1 MSGSLRIALGT
12 ALCLLAG
19 TSGTLAAQSA
29 SHDAAAPL
37 EFHGFRAGAHLADI
51 AAQVQRLDGTSLK
64 CLRARLDRRISECRA
79 TLTDPEFGG
88 PVEVWLSAV
97 DSVASVVTLSGEVA
111 PDQLDQWRSGL
122 ESRYGRVG
130 ARVQGSQWA
139 MQWVR
144 RNRMIRLTWRINHAS
159 KVASVALVDGA
170 VLDAW
175 GRERARRA
183 ASRS

>member
-1 MSGSLRIALGT
+1 MSGSLRIAPGI
-12 ALCLLAG
+12 ALCLVFGAAG
-19 TSGTLAAQSA
+19 TAAAQSGIRDTTA
-29 SHDAAAPL
+29 L
-37 EFHGFRAGAHLADI
+37 EFHGFRAGERLADI
-51 AAQVQRLDGTSLK
+51 AAQVKRLDGTRLK
-64 CLRARLDRRISECRA
+64 CERARVDRRISECRA
-79 TLTDPEFGG
+79 TLTDPDFGG
-88 PVEVWLSAV
+88 PVELWLSAV

-130 ARVQGSQWA
+130 AKVQGPQWM
-139 MQWVR
+139 MQWIR
-144 RNRMIRLTWRINHAS
+144 QDRMIRLTWRIDHAT

-175 GRERARRA
+175 GRKRARRS

>member
-12 ALCLLAG
+12 AVCLLSGSAG
-19 TSGTLAAQSA
+19 TIAAQSA
-29 SHDAAAPL
+29 SRDTTLL
-37 EFHGFRAGAHLADI
+37 EFHGFRAGARLADI
-51 AAQVQRLDGTSLK
+51 AAQVERLDGTSLK
-64 CLRARLDRRISECRA
+64 CVRARVDRRIRECRA
-79 TLTDPEFGG
+79 TLTDPDFGG

-97 DSVASVVTLSGEVA
+97 DSVASVVTISGEVA

-130 ARVQGSQWA
+130 AKVQGSQWA
-139 MQWVR
+139 MQWIR
-144 RNRMIRLTWRINHAS
+144 RNRMIRLTWRIDHLS

-175 GRERARRA
+175 GRERARRGT
-183 ASRS
+183 SRL

>member
-1 MSGSLRIALGT
+1 MSGSLRIALAI
-12 ALCLLAG
+12 ALCLVFGAAG
-19 TSGTLAAQSA
+19 TAAAQSA
-29 SHDAAAPL
+29 IRDTTAL
-37 EFHGFRAGAHLADI
+37 EFHGFRAGERLGDI
-51 AAQVQRLDGTSLK
+51 AAQVERLDGTRLK
-64 CLRARLDRRISECRA
+64 CERARVDRRIRECRS
-79 TLTDPEFGG
+79 TLTDPDFGG
-88 PVEVWLSAV
+88 PVELWLSAV

-130 ARVQGSQWA
+130 AKVQGPQWM
-139 MQWVR
+139 MQWIR
-144 RNRMIRLTWRINHAS
+144 HDRMIRLTWRIDHTT

-175 GRERARRA
+175 GRERARRS

>member
-1 MSGSLRIALGT
+1 MSGSLRIALGA

-19 TSGTLAAQSA
+19 PGGIVAAQSA
-29 SHDAAAPL
+29 SREPVPL
-37 EFHGFRAGAHLADI
+37 EFHGFRAGAHLSEI
-51 AAQVQRLDGTSLK
+51 AAQVERLDGTSLK
-64 CLRARLDRRISECRA
+64 CVRARVDKRISECRA
-79 TLTDPEFGG
+79 MLTDPDFGG
-88 PVEVWLSAV
+88 PVEIWLSAV
-97 DSVASVVTLSGEVA
+97 DSVASVMTLSGEVA

-130 ARVQGSQWA
+130 AKVRGSQWA
-139 MQWVR
+139 MQWIR
-144 RNRMIRLTWRINHAS
+144 HNRMIRLTWRIEHAS

-175 GRERARRA
+175 GRERARRS

>member
-1 MSGSLRIALGT
+1 MSGSLRIALGVT
-12 ALCLLAG
+12 VCLLAG
-19 TSGTLAAQSA
+19 PGGNLEAQSA
-29 SHDAAAPL
+29 SHDATPL
-37 EFHGFRAGAHLADI
+37 EFHGFRAGARLADI
-51 AAQVQRLDGTSLK
+51 AAQVDRLDGTTLK
-64 CLRARLDRRISECRA
+64 CVRARVDRRISECRA
-79 TLTDPEFGG
+79 TLTDPDFGG

-139 MQWVR
+139 MQWIR
-144 RNRMIRLTWRINHAS
+144 HNRMIRLTWRIDHTS

-170 VLDAW
+170 VLDGW
-175 GRERARRA
+175 GRERARKGG
-183 ASRS
+183 SRS